1 MTQTLK
7 PQLLFFLTLLLSS
20 CEFTLPSII
29 IHSSITS
36 STNPTTTSIS
46 LSSNLNT
53 SEEFPVDFSTPP
65 SVPNLVLPTGT
76 CEANSQ
82 PRVSLNTAEEF
93 TLFFH
98 PTTKVMIDFQMSHD
112 NLILMNEYGNRTAD
126 HDRYVN
132 AAMRIDVTPHNSQV
146 ISYCYPVVGLRMK
159 GNTSRTDFIEEN
171 GAFVNFMNLKVSF
184 ATDDPLDGRNPNQQF
199 LGMTRM
205 DLKWNRNFDHTYVRQ
220 IFAHKLYAAYLP
232 FAQEATLGGVRFL
245 QSDVSE
251 AFQDNYLGLFTITEP
266 MDRRFFARR
275 LGETPEA
282 GGNLY
287 KVLYTATGAADMT
300 KFNAVNSDGTNH
312 FRTGNKIGI
321 EDNAANYHPSYDLK
335 TNTTVPNFTDIVN
348 LIGELNA
355 SNDVNSVSY
364 RQRVE
369 AVIDIPSFLWME
381 AIAYFV
387 GNPDDYRNN
396 ANNLYL
402 YFLPSTGKAFPIPYD
417 LDRGFGSNGD
427 WDPTND
433 SFSQYGPSMT
443 KATPFQEALLK
454 DWNQGRL
461 NPLHRL
467 TLYQHA
473 YTGYQNQYRQN
484 LESLHQSGWLNSLS
498 NGAGNY
504 TGVFYTLHRQYRD
517 IYYPQSG
524 QYQYL
529 QPTAPALQDVFV
541 VFSLNQKVLE
551 NLTYHEYIS
560 AKVSTYISAVS

>member
-1 MTQTLK
+1 MIQTIKTHHVILM
-7 PQLLFFLTLLLSS
+7 TLLLSS

-29 IHSSITS
+29 INSSNINSSITS
-36 STNPTTTSIS
+36 P
-46 LSSNLNT
+46 SSSASNVEPN
-53 SEEFPVDFSTPP
+53 SSQDMPVDFSTPP
-65 SVPNLVLPTGT
+65 TVPNLNLPAGT
-76 CEANSQ
+76 CDANSQ
-82 PRVSLNTAEEF
+82 PRISLNTEEEF
-93 TLFFH
+93 ALFFH
-98 PTTKVMIDFQMSHD
+98 PTTQVMIDFQMSNA
-112 NLILMNEYGNRTAD
+112 NLLLMNEYGNRTAD

-132 AAMRIDVTPHNSQV
+132 AAMRINVTPKEAQV

-171 GAFVNFMNLKVSF
+171 GAFTNFMNLKVSF

-232 FAQEATLGGVRFL
+232 YAQEATLGGVRFL
-245 QSDVSE
+245 QTGVSE

-275 LGETPEA
+275 LGDTPEA
-282 GGNLY
+282 DGNLY
-287 KVLYTATGAADMT
+287 KVLYTSTGAADMT

-335 TNTTVPNFTDIVN
+335 TNTTLANFTDIVN

-355 SNDVNSVSY
+355 SNDVNNQSY

-369 AVIDIPSFLWME
+369 AVIDVPTFLWME

-402 YFLPSTGKAFPIPYD
+402 YFLPSTGKAYPIPYD
-417 LDRGFGSNGD
+417 LDRGFGGNGD
-427 WDPTND
+427 WDPTID
-433 SFSQYGPSMT
+433 PYPQYGPSMT
-443 KATPFQEALLK
+443 KATPFQDALLK

-467 TLYQHA
+467 TIYQGA
-473 YTGYQNQYRQN
+473 YAGFQNQYRQN
-484 LESLHQSGWLNSLS
+484 LQTIYQSGWLNSTS

-504 TGVFYTLHRQYRD
+504 AGLFYTLHRQYRD
-517 IYYPQSG
+517 TYYPQSG
-524 QYQYL
+524 QYQFI

-541 VFSLNQKVLE
+541 VFSLNQKVF
-551 NLTYHEYIS
+551 NNVTFHEYIS
-560 AKVSTYISAVS
+560 AKVSTYILAVS